1 MCFHFRLLHFF
12 FAITCIVIELDWC
25 ISCIQREKS
34 SNIACL
40 CVHFP
45 IIIALVYTIY
55 VCHFCI
61 VLCIMRDQMNEATT
75 GSNPL
80 SLCMA
85 ASSHIPGLLSSSSAS
100 TSLLIAS
107 TIPQSGHSS
116 YPSTSTSTAIAAV
129 PITIT
134 STPTLATFPNP
145 PLRPPS
151 SSTTTI
157 SGILNS
163 NDPIASVTI
172 RIKPKYM
179 GRILE
184 NIEKITALFGVQY
197 IANPTDCN
205 HHSVVADD
213 ERGYK
218 SLLFQCATTVP
229 TTVQTA
235 TTTIAT
241 ATTTTTA
248 TAATKATTVDNDIA
262 DLCTSLQVKISNYTL
277 HPCRECRCVCV

>member
-1 MCFHFRLLHFF
+1 
-12 FAITCIVIELDWC
+12 
-25 ISCIQREKS
+25 
-34 SNIACL
+34 
-40 CVHFP
+40 
-45 IIIALVYTIY
+45 
-55 VCHFCI
+55 
-61 VLCIMRDQMNEATT
+61 
-75 GSNPL
+75 
-80 SLCMA
+80 
-85 ASSHIPGLLSSSSAS
+85 
-100 TSLLIAS
+100 
-107 TIPQSGHSS
+107 
-116 YPSTSTSTAIAAV
+116 
-129 PITIT
+129 
-134 STPTLATFPNP
+134 
-145 PLRPPS
+145 
-151 SSTTTI
+151 
-157 SGILNS
+157 
-163 NDPIASVTI
+163 
-172 RIKPKYM
+172 M